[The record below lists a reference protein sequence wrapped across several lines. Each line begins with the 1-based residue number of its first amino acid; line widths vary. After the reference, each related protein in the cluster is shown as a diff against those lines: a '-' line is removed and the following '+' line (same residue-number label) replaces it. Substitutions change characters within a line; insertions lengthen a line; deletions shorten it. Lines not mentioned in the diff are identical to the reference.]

1 MTIATNTYDLEKVFG
16 LDGIAIKSM
25 TLPKAVDENNIPEMI
40 KDYSFNL
47 EKLNETLN
55 FLAFP
60 NNDCLYISGN
70 AGCGKTSLIL
80 QIASRLGWGVESVTL
95 SNKCESL
102 DLVGHSTLKNGELVF
117 EYGALAKAMLYGEIL
132 LLNEIDMMSAS
143 DLSLLN
149 DVAERKPLTIIQN
162 NGETIMPHPNFR
174 IVCTANSQGNGDE
187 TGFYTGARILNQAF
201 LDRFRYMTMDYPTAD
216 EEKALVCKLYPAIDT
231 EFVDHLVNF
240 AKNVRDVMK
249 SSLESGVRQLSA
261 PLSTRTILKIAGIY
275 SATPCYTP
283 QKLIDMCYS
292 LRLPS
297 EEREYIQRTVND
309 VFGHETDEQKQDL
322 GSFTIAKVDLA
333 VGIKVQPKKLN
344 VVKNTKQKV
353 SAPSVKKVQEN
364 LDLDI
369 EKDMEFLNNF
379 KVA

>member
-1 MTIATNTYDLEKVFG
+1 MTIATNTFDLEKVFG
-16 LDGIAIKSM
+16 LKGITIKSM
-25 TLPKAVDENNIPEMI
+25 TLPKAVDEGNIPEII
-40 KDYSFNL
+40 KDYTFNL

-102 DLVGHSTLKNGELVF
+102 DLIGHSTLKNGELVF
-117 EYGALAKAMLYGEIL
+117 EYGALTKAMLYGEIL

-162 NGETIMPHPNFR
+162 NGEVIHPHPNFR

-187 TGFYTGARILNQAF
+187 TGFYSGARILNQAF
-201 LDRFRYMTMDYPTAD
+201 LDRFRYMTMEYPTME
-216 EEKALVCKLYPAIDT
+216 EEKSLVMKLFPKIEED
-231 EFVDHLVNF
+231 FVTKLCTF
-240 AKNVRDVMK
+240 ATNVRNTMN
-249 SSLESGVRQLSA
+249 LGIENGVRQLSA
-261 PLSTRTILKIAGIY
+261 PLSTRTVLKIAGIF
-275 SATPCYTP
+275 SSTPCYTP
-283 QKLIDMCYS
+283 QKLVEMAYS
-292 LRLPS
+292 LRLPN

-309 VFGHETDEQKQDL
+309 IFGHENDEKKDEL
-322 GSFTIAKVDLA
+322 GNFNIAKVDLA
-333 VGIKVQPKKLN
+333 VGIKK
-344 VVKNTKQKV
+344 T
-353 SAPSVKKVQEN
+353 A
-364 LDLDI
+364 
-369 EKDMEFLNNF
+369 
-379 KVA
+379 

>member
-1 MTIATNTYDLEKVFG
+1 MALPE
-16 LDGIAIKSM
+16 LIK
-25 TLPKAVDENNIPEMI
+25 E
-40 KDYSFNL
+40 YSFNL

-55 FLAFP
+55 FLAYP

-80 QIASRLGWGVESVTL
+80 QVASRLGWGVESVTL

-102 DLVGHSTLKNGELVF
+102 DLVGHSTLKNGQLVF
-117 EYGALAKAMLYGEIL
+117 EYGALTKAMLYGEIL

-162 NGETIMPHPNFR
+162 NGEVIRPHPNFR

-201 LDRFRYMTMDYPTAD
+201 LDRFRYMTMEYPTKE
-216 EEKALVCKLYPAIDT
+216 EEKNLVTKIFPNIDDGFAT
-231 EFVDHLVNF
+231 NLVKF
-240 AKNVRDVMK
+240 ASDLRAVMQTGI
-249 SSLESGVRQLSA
+249 ETGARQLSA
-261 PLSTRTILKIAGIY
+261 PFSTRTVLKIAGIHN
-275 SATPCYTP
+275 STPCYTP
-283 QKLIDMCYS
+283 QKLVEMCYS

-297 EEREYIQRTVND
+297 EEREYVLRTVND
-309 VFGHETDEQKQDL
+309 VFGHETDKQKEDL
-322 GSFTIAKVDLA
+322 SAFTIAKVDLTR
-333 VGIKVQPKKLN
+333 GIKVQPQKIE
-344 VVKNTKQKV
+344 VVMNTKQE
-353 SAPSVKKVQEN
+353 ASVPTVKTEQQYNN
-364 LDLDI
+364 LDLDR
-369 EKDMEFLNNF
+369 DLAFLNNY

>member
-1 MTIATNTYDLEKVFG
+1 MTIATKTYDLEKVFG
-16 LDGIAIKSM
+16 LKGIAIKSM
-25 TLPKAVDENNIPEMI
+25 TLQEAVDKDNIPELI
-40 KDYSFNL
+40 KEYTFNL

-55 FLAFP
+55 FLAYP

-80 QIASRLGWGVESVTL
+80 QVASRLGWGVESVTL

-102 DLVGHSTLKNGELVF
+102 DLVGHSTLKNGQLVF
-117 EYGALAKAMLYGEIL
+117 EYGALTKAMLYGEIL

-162 NGETIMPHPNFR
+162 NGEVIRPHPNFR

-201 LDRFRYMTMDYPTAD
+201 LDRFRYMTMEYPTKG
-216 EEKALVCKLYPAIDT
+216 EEKNLITKIFPNIDDGFATNLVK
-231 EFVDHLVNF
+231 F
-240 AKNVRDVMK
+240 ASDLRAVMQTGI
-249 SSLESGVRQLSA
+249 ETGARQLSA
-261 PLSTRTILKIAGIY
+261 PFSTRTVLKIAGIHN
-275 SATPCYTP
+275 STPCYTP
-283 QKLIDMCYS
+283 QKLVEMCYS

-297 EEREYIQRTVND
+297 EEREYVLRTVND
-309 VFGHETDEQKQDL
+309 VFGHETDKQKEDL
-322 GSFTIAKVDLA
+322 SAFTIAKVDLTR
-333 VGIKVQPKKLN
+333 GIKVQPQKIE
-344 VVKNTKQKV
+344 VVMNTKQEV
-353 SAPSVKKVQEN
+353 SAPTVKTEQQYSD
-364 LDLDI
+364 LDLDR
-369 EKDMEFLNNF
+369 DLAFLNNY